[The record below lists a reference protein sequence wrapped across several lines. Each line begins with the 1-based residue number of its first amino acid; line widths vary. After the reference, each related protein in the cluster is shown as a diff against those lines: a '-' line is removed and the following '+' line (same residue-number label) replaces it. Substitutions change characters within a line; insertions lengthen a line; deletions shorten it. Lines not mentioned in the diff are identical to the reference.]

1 MICDLVLE
9 QFLTVTRT
17 TLLGVA
23 EAAQSVTDDEL
34 RFACALARQCFTTEY
49 VYAVSDDELDRV
61 ARLRETARTPLRL
74 AVIAAYEPLHA
85 LPDAEALLEKTW
97 PAPVDALL
105 TQQVRE
111 PRAEVAEGATIPRLT
126 PIDDVSRAV
135 QAMYEENPY
144 PRWIAAGGPTPY
156 ASIDALMQREFPR
169 APFRHIGKSD
179 LDVLVAGCGTGRHS
193 IEVAR
198 QFPRA
203 AVTAIDLSSASLAYA
218 ATRARALGLTNVT
231 HMQAD
236 ILRLGSIG
244 RSFDMIQAAG
254 VLHHLGDPWEG
265 WRVLLSLLRP
275 GGVMFVGLYSEL
287 ARRDV
292 VAARDFIAQR
302 GYGSTAAEIRACR
315 QELMT
320 HGENTPLRKVAL
332 FNDFFTTSEC
342 RDLLF
347 HVQEHRMTLRQIKSF
362 LDANG
367 LTFLGFSLDPRTAQ
381 RYAARFPDD
390 PVMVDL
396 DRWDA
401 FEQDNPYTFASMYRF
416 WVQKAD

>member
-1 MICDLVLE
+1 M
-9 QFLTVTRT
+9 R
-17 TLLGVA
+17 
-23 EAAQSVTDDEL
+23 S
-34 RFACALARQCFTTEY
+34 R
-49 VYAVSDDELDRV
+49 DDELDRV
-61 ARLRETARTPLRL
+61 ARLREAARTPLRL

-85 LPDAEALLEKTW
+85 LPDAEALLEKAW

-111 PRAEVAEGATIPRLT
+111 PRAEAAERAKIPRLT
-126 PIDDVSRAV
+126 PIDDDVSRAV

-156 ASIDALMQREFPR
+156 ASVDALMQREFPR

-254 VLHHLGDPWEG
+254 VLHHLA
-265 WRVLLSLLRP
+265 RP
-275 GGVMFVGLYSEL
+275 VGRL
-287 ARRDV
+287 ARAALAAASRRRDV
-292 VAARDFIAQR
+292 RRALQRACAARR
-302 GYGSTAAEIRACR
+302 GGGARFHRAAWLRVDRRRDPRLPAGVDDARRKYAAAERRAVQR
-315 QELMT
+315 
-320 HGENTPLRKVAL
+320 
-332 FNDFFTTSEC
+332 
-342 RDLLF
+342 LL
-347 HVQEHRMTLRQIKSF
+347 HHQRMPRPPVPRPGAPHDTAGRSNAF

-390 PVMVDL
+390 PAMVDL

-416 WVQKAD
+416 WVQKAG